1 MTQALSAA
9 VASAAKLPDE
19 EQNVLAAIL
28 LEEMESE
35 ERWSALFAGSQNLL
49 QQMASEAI
57 QDFQAGRVQPI
68 DELQLTQLR
77 LISSESSISRRLSK
91 GDERSGAPTNSGKKT
106 RPILPS
112 DSRRSIQRCRSI
124 RPVSISTGV
133 PSGC

>member
-35 ERWSALFAGSQNLL
+35 ERWSTLFAGSQNLL

-68 DELQLTQLR
+68 DELQ
-77 LISSESSISRRLSK
+77 
-91 GDERSGAPTNSGKKT
+91 
-106 RPILPS
+106 
-112 DSRRSIQRCRSI
+112 
-124 RPVSISTGV
+124 
-133 PSGC
+133 

>member
-35 ERWSALFAGSQNLL
+35 ERWSALFSESQNLL
-49 QQMASEAI
+49 EQMASEAI

-68 DELQLTQLR
+68 DELQ
-77 LISSESSISRRLSK
+77 
-91 GDERSGAPTNSGKKT
+91 
-106 RPILPS
+106 
-112 DSRRSIQRCRSI
+112 
-124 RPVSISTGV
+124 
-133 PSGC
+133 

>member
-35 ERWSALFAGSQNLL
+35 ECWSALFAGSQNLL

-57 QDFQAGRVQPI
+57 EDFQAGRVQPI
-68 DELQLTQLR
+68 DELQ
-77 LISSESSISRRLSK
+77 
-91 GDERSGAPTNSGKKT
+91 
-106 RPILPS
+106 
-112 DSRRSIQRCRSI
+112 
-124 RPVSISTGV
+124 
-133 PSGC
+133 

>member
-35 ERWSALFAGSQNLL
+35 ERWSALFYESQNLL
-49 QQMASEAI
+49 EQMASEAI

-68 DELQLTQLR
+68 DELQ
-77 LISSESSISRRLSK
+77 
-91 GDERSGAPTNSGKKT
+91 
-106 RPILPS
+106 
-112 DSRRSIQRCRSI
+112 
-124 RPVSISTGV
+124 
-133 PSGC
+133 

>member
-1 MTQALSAA
+1 MTQAPSAA

-35 ERWSALFAGSQNLL
+35 ERWSTLFAGSQNLL

-68 DELQLTQLR
+68 DELQ
-77 LISSESSISRRLSK
+77 
-91 GDERSGAPTNSGKKT
+91 
-106 RPILPS
+106 
-112 DSRRSIQRCRSI
+112 
-124 RPVSISTGV
+124 
-133 PSGC
+133 